1 MKPKW
6 DFFNAYMSF
15 FFKWVSDQ
23 GFQISLLFLKKGP
36 FIYYVK
42 SGNVAFTK

>member
-6 DFFNAYMSF
+6 DFFNAYISF

-23 GFQISLLFLKKGP
+23 GFQIYLLFLKKGP
-36 FIYYVK
+36 LYTM
-42 SGNVAFTK
+42 SNLEM